1 MVKVIMFQSWKK
13 LHIYKQIKGLIYR
26 NDKGAIMVR
35 MEEAEVK
42 QIQIQILKEFANY
55 CDQNNLVYFLGYGT
69 LLGAVRHKGFIPW
82 DDDIDVVMPR
92 SDYNKFMKKFNKN
105 SKNLEVFDIL
115 NDLTY
120 NYSFAKLSDKST
132 FLKED
137 CDIAFDKL
145 GVNIDI
151 FPLDGVSSNQKE
163 QKRKI
168 KKIKIYRNI
177 LGLKNISILRKRA
190 LYKNILLFL
199 GKIFFYFIDYK
210 KIVKKIVRSATE
222 LDYDASDIVACLVWN
237 YGIKEVI
244 SKGVFEK
251 SIKLEFENGLYNAPQ
266 DYDKYLKSIYGDYMT
281 LPSEEE
287 RASNHV
293 FKAYRYKK

>member
-1 MVKVIMFQSWKK
+1 MFQSWKK

-115 NDLTY
+115 NDSTY

-190 LYKNILLFL
+190 LYKNIILFL
-199 GKIFFYFIDYK
+199 GKKFFYFIDYK
-210 KIVKKIVRSATE
+210 KIVKKIVYFATE
-222 LDYDASDIVACLVWN
+222 LDYSASDTVACLVWN
-237 YGIKEVI
+237 YGVKEVM
-244 SKGVFEK
+244 SKKVFGK
-251 SIKLEFENGLYNAPQ
+251 GTKLEFENGLYNVPQ
-266 DYDKYLKSIYGDYMT
+266 DYDRYLKNLYGDYMM
-281 LPSEEE
+281 LPPEEE
-287 RASNHV
+287 RVSHHV
-293 FKAYRYKK
+293 FKAYRYKKQSND